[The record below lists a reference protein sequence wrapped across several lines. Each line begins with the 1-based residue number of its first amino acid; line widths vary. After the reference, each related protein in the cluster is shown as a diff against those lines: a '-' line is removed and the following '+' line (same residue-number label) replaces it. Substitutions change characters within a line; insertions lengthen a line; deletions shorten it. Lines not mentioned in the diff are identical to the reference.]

1 MATGLD
7 RSEPIRAA
15 LYRKGLADARQRA
28 ALARRLGVADSEVV
42 AIQHLARA
50 GELTPGRL
58 GALLQLS
65 SGGVTGLIQRLE
77 CAGHVTRHPNAL
89 DRRSAV
95 VRLSQAVAAQTSE
108 LWAPFVEEIDQRVLD
123 LSECER
129 EVVGRFLE
137 SAADAAE
144 RHADRLAHDA
154 DAAAHERL
162 AVPLPALWS

>member
-1 MATGLD
+1 MAIGLD
-7 RSEPIRAA
+7 RSEVIRAA

-28 ALARRLGVADSEVV
+28 AVARRLGVTDSEVV

-65 SGGVTGLIQRLE
+65 SGGVTGLVQRLQR
-77 CAGHVTRHPNAL
+77 AGHVTRHPSAI

-95 VRLSQAVAAQTSE
+95 VRLSPAVAAQASE
-108 LWAPFVEEIDQRVLD
+108 LWAPFVEEIDERVSD
-123 LSECER
+123 LSEYER
-129 EVVGRFLE
+129 EVVRRFLE
-137 SAADAAE
+137 ATADAAE
-144 RHADRLAHDA
+144 RHSNRFAHDA
-154 DAAAHERL
+154 AAAAQDQL

>member
-7 RSEPIRAA
+7 RSELIRAA
-15 LYRKGLADARQRA
+15 LLRKGLADARQRA
-28 ALARRLGVADSEVV
+28 ALARRLDVTDSEVV

-77 CAGHVTRHPNAL
+77 RAGHVTRHPNAR

-95 VRLSQAVAAQTSE
+95 VWLSQATAAHASE
-108 LWAPFVEEIDQRVLD
+108 LWAPFVEEIDQRVRD
-123 LSECER
+123 LSEPEG

-137 SAADAAE
+137 ATADAAE
-144 RHADRLAHDA
+144 RHADRLARDA
-154 DAAAHERL
+154 DVAAQDRL
-162 AVPLPALWS
+162 AVPLPPLWS